1 MHLLKILVSWFSRYC
16 HSNLGKLVFKKK
28 KKKKKKKGDNGL
40 CKILI
45 EVRAQRKRNACSKSK
60 KQKRKEKREGNNNF
74 LQQSRINAIK
84 ICYNNAATPYWLN
97 FFT

>member
-16 HSNLGKLVFKKK
+16 RSNLGKLVFKKK
-28 KKKKKKKGDNGL
+28 NGDNGL